1 MNIGIIGIGSF
12 LPANRVTNVDLEQRM
27 DTSDEWIRTRTG
39 IEARHLADEDVSVA
53 DMATMAARRAL
64 LSANV
69 AIDEIDAIICATATA
84 PAFPATACLVQA
96 NLGAKRAVAFDI
108 SAACSGFIFAMD
120 TAKSLMDSKGF
131 KRTLVIGAEKMGSL
145 IDWEDRST
153 AVLFGDGAGAVV
165 LGEDEVASIDS
176 IVLGSDGTG
185 GKYLYESED
194 GKIVMN
200 GREVFKF
207 AVRKMP
213 EIVLEALSKAG
224 KSLEDLDVLVPH
236 QANRRI
242 IDAAMERL
250 ELADEKVVMT
260 IQDHAN
266 TSAASIPLALA
277 EAVKGGK
284 IQDGQTIVV
293 AGFGAG
299 LTWGAS
305 CLTWNKATI
314 TEEINT

>member
-12 LPANRVTNVDLEQRM
+12 LPDNRVTNIDLEKRM

-39 IEARHLADEDVSVA
+39 IEARHLAEEDMTVA
-53 DMATMAARRAL
+53 DMATRAAERAL
-64 LSANV
+64 QSAGV
-69 AIDEIDAIICATATA
+69 TIDDIEAIVCATATA
-84 PAFPATACLVQA
+84 PAFPATACVVQA
-96 NLGAKRAVAFDI
+96 NLGAKAAVAFDV

-131 KRTLVIGAEKMGSL
+131 KKTLVIGAEKMGSL
-145 IDWEDRST
+145 IDWGDRST

-165 LGEDEVASIDS
+165 LGEDDIASIDS
-176 IVLGSDGTG
+176 LVLGSDGTG
-185 GKYLYESED
+185 GKHLYENEE

-213 EIVLEALSKAG
+213 EIVLEALDKAD
-224 KSLEDLDVLVPH
+224 KTLEDLDVLVPH

-250 ELADEKVVMT
+250 HLEEEKVVMT

-277 EAVKGGK
+277 EAVKSGK
-284 IQDGQTIVV
+284 IQDGQTVV
-293 AGFGAG
+293 IAGFGAG

-305 CLTWNKATI
+305 CLTWNHATI
-314 TEEINT
+314 TEGNHL

>member
-12 LPANRVTNVDLEQRM
+12 LPDNRVTNIDLEKRM

-39 IEARHLADEDVSVA
+39 IEARHLAEEDMTVA
-53 DMATMAARRAL
+53 DMATRAAERAL
-64 LSANV
+64 QSAGV
-69 AIDEIDAIICATATA
+69 TIDDIEAIICATATA
-84 PAFPATACLVQA
+84 PAFPATACVVQA
-96 NLGAKRAVAFDI
+96 NLGAKAAVAFDV

-131 KRTLVIGAEKMGSL
+131 KKTLVIGAEKMGSL
-145 IDWEDRST
+145 IDWDDRST

-165 LGEDEVASIDS
+165 LGEDDIASIDS
-176 IVLGSDGTG
+176 LVLGSDGTG
-185 GKYLYESED
+185 GKHLYENKE

-213 EIVLEALSKAG
+213 EIVLEALDKAD
-224 KSLEDLDVLVPH
+224 KTLEDLDVLVPH

-250 ELADEKVVMT
+250 HLEEEKVVMT

-277 EAVKGGK
+277 EAVKSGK
-284 IQDGQTIVV
+284 IQDGQTVV
-293 AGFGAG
+293 IAGFGAG

-305 CLTWNKATI
+305 CLTWNHATI
-314 TEEINT
+314 TEGNHL

>member
-12 LPANRVTNVDLEQRM
+12 LPDNRVTNIDLEKRM

-39 IEARHLADEDVSVA
+39 IEARHLAEGDVTVA
-53 DMATMAARRAL
+53 DMATRAAERAL
-64 LSANV
+64 QSAGV
-69 AIDEIDAIICATATA
+69 TIDEIEAIVCATATA
-84 PAFPATACLVQA
+84 PAFPATACVVQA
-96 NLGAKRAVAFDI
+96 NLGAKAAVAFDV

-120 TAKSLMDSKGF
+120 TAKSLMESKGL
-131 KRTLVIGAEKMGSL
+131 KKTLVIGAEKMGSL
-145 IDWEDRST
+145 IDWDDRST

-165 LGEDEVASIDS
+165 LGEDEIASIDS
-176 IVLGSDGTG
+176 LVLGSDGTG
-185 GKYLYESED
+185 GKHLYENEE

-213 EIVLEALSKAG
+213 EIVLEALDKAD
-224 KSLEDLDVLVPH
+224 KTLEDLDVLVPH

-250 ELADEKVVMT
+250 HLEEEKVVMT

-277 EAVKGGK
+277 EAVKSGK
-284 IQDGQTIVV
+284 IKDGQTVV
-293 AGFGAG
+293 IAGFGAG

-305 CLTWNKATI
+305 CLTWNHATI
-314 TEEINT
+314 TEGNHL

>member
-12 LPANRVTNVDLEQRM
+12 LPDNRVTNIDLEKRM

-39 IEARHLADEDVSVA
+39 IEARHLAEGDVTVA
-53 DMATMAARRAL
+53 DMATRAAERAL
-64 LSANV
+64 QSAGV
-69 AIDEIDAIICATATA
+69 AIDEIEAIVCATATA
-84 PAFPATACLVQA
+84 PAFPATACVVQA
-96 NLGAKRAVAFDI
+96 NLGAKAAVAFDV

-131 KRTLVIGAEKMGSL
+131 KKTLVIGAEKMGSL
-145 IDWEDRST
+145 IDWDDRST

-165 LGEDEVASIDS
+165 LGEDEIASIDS
-176 IVLGSDGTG
+176 LVLGSDGTG
-185 GKYLYESED
+185 GKHLYENEE

-213 EIVLEALSKAG
+213 EIVLEALDKAD
-224 KSLEDLDVLVPH
+224 KTLEDLDVLVPH

-250 ELADEKVVMT
+250 HLEEEKVVMT

-277 EAVKGGK
+277 EAVKSGK
-284 IQDGQTIVV
+284 IQDGQTVV
-293 AGFGAG
+293 IAGFGAG

-305 CLTWNKATI
+305 CLTWNHATI
-314 TEEINT
+314 TEGNHL

>member
-12 LPANRVTNVDLEQRM
+12 LPNNRVTNIDLEKRM

-39 IEARHLADEDVSVA
+39 IEARHLAESDVSVS
-53 DMATMAARRAL
+53 DMATRAAERAL
-64 LSANV
+64 QSAGV
-69 AIDEIDAIICATATA
+69 TIDEIEAIVCATATA
-84 PAFPATACLVQA
+84 PAFPATACVVQA
-96 NLGAKRAVAFDI
+96 NLGAKAAVAFDV

-131 KRTLVIGAEKMGSL
+131 KKTLVIGAEKMGSL
-145 IDWEDRST
+145 IDWDDRST

-165 LGEDEVASIDS
+165 LGEDDIASIDS

-185 GKYLYESED
+185 GKHLYENDE

-213 EIVLEALSKAG
+213 EIVLESLNKAD
-224 KSLEDLDVLVPH
+224 KSLNDLDVLVPH

-250 ELADEKVVMT
+250 HLEEEKVVMT

-277 EAVKGGK
+277 EAVKSGK
-284 IQDGQTIVV
+284 IQEGQTVV
-293 AGFGAG
+293 IAGFGAG

-305 CLTWNKATI
+305 CLTWNHATI
-314 TEEINT
+314 TEGNHL

>member
-12 LPANRVTNVDLEQRM
+12 LPDNRVTNIDLEKRM

-39 IEARHLADEDVSVA
+39 IEARHLAESDVSVS
-53 DMATMAARRAL
+53 DMATRAAERAL
-64 LSANV
+64 QSAGV
-69 AIDEIDAIICATATA
+69 SIDEIEAIVCATATA
-84 PAFPATACLVQA
+84 PAFPATACVVQA
-96 NLGAKRAVAFDI
+96 NLGAKAAVAFDV

-131 KRTLVIGAEKMGSL
+131 KKTLVIGAEKMGSL
-145 IDWEDRST
+145 IDWDDRST

-165 LGEDEVASIDS
+165 LGEDDIASIDS

-185 GKYLYESED
+185 GKHLYENDE

-213 EIVLEALSKAG
+213 EIVLESLNKAD
-224 KSLEDLDVLVPH
+224 KSLNDLDVLVPH

-250 ELADEKVVMT
+250 NLEEEKVVMT

-277 EAVKGGK
+277 EAVKSGK
-284 IQDGQTIVV
+284 IQDGQTVV
-293 AGFGAG
+293 IAGFGAG

-305 CLTWNKATI
+305 CLTWNHATI
-314 TEEINT
+314 TEGNHS

>member
-12 LPANRVTNVDLEQRM
+12 LPDNRVTNIDLEKRM

-39 IEARHLADEDVSVA
+39 IEARHLAEGDVTVA
-53 DMATMAARRAL
+53 DMATRAAERAL
-64 LSANV
+64 QSAGV
-69 AIDEIDAIICATATA
+69 TIDEIEAIVCATATA
-84 PAFPATACLVQA
+84 PAFPATACVVQA
-96 NLGAKRAVAFDI
+96 NLGAKAAVAFDV

-131 KRTLVIGAEKMGSL
+131 KKTLVIGAEKMGSL
-145 IDWEDRST
+145 IDWDDRST

-165 LGEDEVASIDS
+165 LGEDEIASIDS
-176 IVLGSDGTG
+176 LVLGSDGTG
-185 GKYLYESED
+185 GKHLYENEE

-213 EIVLEALSKAG
+213 EIVLEALDKAD
-224 KSLEDLDVLVPH
+224 KTLEDLDVLVPH

-250 ELADEKVVMT
+250 HLEEEKVVMT

-277 EAVKGGK
+277 EAVKSGK
-284 IQDGQTIVV
+284 IQDGQTVV
-293 AGFGAG
+293 IAGFGAG

-305 CLTWNKATI
+305 CLTWNHATI
-314 TEEINT
+314 TEGNHL

>member
-12 LPANRVTNVDLEQRM
+12 LPDNRVTNIDLEKRM

-39 IEARHLADEDVSVA
+39 IEARHLAESDVSVS
-53 DMATMAARRAL
+53 DMATRAAERAL
-64 LSANV
+64 QSAGV
-69 AIDEIDAIICATATA
+69 SIDEIEAIVCATATA
-84 PAFPATACLVQA
+84 PAFPATACVVQA
-96 NLGAKRAVAFDI
+96 NLGAKAAVAFDV

-131 KRTLVIGAEKMGSL
+131 KKTLVIGAEKMGSL
-145 IDWEDRST
+145 IDWDDRST

-165 LGEDEVASIDS
+165 LGEDEIASIDS

-185 GKYLYESED
+185 GKHLYENDE

-213 EIVLEALSKAG
+213 EIVLESLNKAD
-224 KSLEDLDVLVPH
+224 KSLNDLDVLVPH

-250 ELADEKVVMT
+250 HLEEEKVVMT

-277 EAVKGGK
+277 EAVKSGK
-284 IQDGQTIVV
+284 IQDGQTIVI

-305 CLTWNKATI
+305 CLTWNHATI
-314 TEEINT
+314 TEGNHL

>member
-12 LPANRVTNVDLEQRM
+12 LPDNRVTNIDLEKRM

-39 IEARHLADEDVSVA
+39 IEARHLAESDVSVS
-53 DMATMAARRAL
+53 DMATRAAERAL
-64 LSANV
+64 QSAGV
-69 AIDEIDAIICATATA
+69 TIDEIEAIVCATATA
-84 PAFPATACLVQA
+84 PAFPATACVVQA
-96 NLGAKRAVAFDI
+96 NIGAKAAVAFDV

-131 KRTLVIGAEKMGSL
+131 KKTLVIGAEKMGSL
-145 IDWEDRST
+145 IDWDDRST

-165 LGEDEVASIDS
+165 LGEDDIASIDS

-185 GKYLYESED
+185 GKHLYENDE

-213 EIVLEALSKAG
+213 EIVLESLNKAD
-224 KSLEDLDVLVPH
+224 KSLNDLDVLVPH

-250 ELADEKVVMT
+250 NLEEEKVVMT

-277 EAVKGGK
+277 EAVKSGK
-284 IQDGQTIVV
+284 IQDGQTVV
-293 AGFGAG
+293 IAGFGAG

-305 CLTWNKATI
+305 CLTWNHATI
-314 TEEINT
+314 TEGNHS

>member
-12 LPANRVTNVDLEQRM
+12 LPDNRVTNVDLEKRM

-39 IEARHLADEDVSVA
+39 IEARHLADADMSVA
-53 DMATMAARRAL
+53 DMATRAAKRAL
-64 LSANV
+64 ASAGIV
-69 AIDEIDAIICATATA
+69 IEDIDAIVCATATA
-84 PAFPATACLVQA
+84 PSFPATACLVQA
-96 NLGAKRAVAFDI
+96 NLGAKRAVAFDV

-120 TAKSLMDSKGF
+120 TAKSLMHSKGF
-131 KRTLVIGAEKMGSL
+131 KRTLVIGAEKMGNL
-145 IDWEDRST
+145 IDWDDRST

-165 LGEDEVASIDS
+165 LGEDDVAAIDS

-185 GKYLYESED
+185 GKFLYENED

-213 EIVLEALSKAG
+213 DIVLEALHQAG
-224 KSLEDLDVLVPH
+224 KDIADMDVLVPH

-242 IDAAMERL
+242 IDAAIERL
-250 ELADEKVVMT
+250 GLDEDKVVVT

-277 EAVKGGK
+277 EAVKIGK
-284 IQDGQTIVV
+284 VTAGQTVV
-293 AGFGAG
+293 IAGFGAG

-305 CLTWNKATI
+305 CLTWNNAKI
-314 TEEINT
+314 TEEICS

>member
-12 LPANRVTNVDLEQRM
+12 LPDNRVTNIDLEKRM

-39 IEARHLADEDVSVA
+39 IEARHLAEEDMTVA
-53 DMATMAARRAL
+53 DMATRAAERAL
-64 LSANV
+64 QSAGV
-69 AIDEIDAIICATATA
+69 TIDDIEAIVCATATA
-84 PAFPATACLVQA
+84 PAFPATACVVQS
-96 NLGAKRAVAFDI
+96 NLGAKAAVAFDV

-131 KRTLVIGAEKMGSL
+131 KKTLVIGAEKMGSL
-145 IDWEDRST
+145 IDWGDRST

-165 LGEDEVASIDS
+165 LGEDDIASIDS
-176 IVLGSDGTG
+176 LVLGSDGTG
-185 GKYLYESED
+185 GKHLYENEE

-213 EIVLEALSKAG
+213 EIVLEALDKAD
-224 KSLEDLDVLVPH
+224 KTLEDLDVLVPH

-250 ELADEKVVMT
+250 HLEEEKVVMT

-277 EAVKGGK
+277 EAVKSGK
-284 IQDGQTIVV
+284 IQDGQTVV
-293 AGFGAG
+293 IAGFGAG

-305 CLTWNKATI
+305 CLTWNHATI
-314 TEEINT
+314 TEGNHL

>member
-12 LPANRVTNVDLEQRM
+12 LPDNRVTNIDLEKRM

-39 IEARHLADEDVSVA
+39 IEARHLAETGTSVA
-53 DMATMAARRAL
+53 DMATRAAERAL
-64 LSANV
+64 QSAGV
-69 AIDEIDAIICATATA
+69 TIDEIEAIVCATATA
-84 PAFPATACLVQA
+84 PSFPATACLVQA
-96 NLGAKRAVAFDI
+96 NLGAKRAVAFDV

-131 KRTLVIGAEKMGSL
+131 KKTLVIGAEKMGSL
-145 IDWEDRST
+145 IDWDDRST

-176 IVLGSDGTG
+176 FVLGSDGTG
-185 GKYLYESED
+185 GKYLYENEE

-213 EIVLEALSKAG
+213 EIVLEALNKAD
-224 KSLEDLDVLVPH
+224 KSLNDLDVLVPH

-250 ELADEKVVMT
+250 NLEEEKVVMT

-277 EAVKGGK
+277 EAVKSGK
-284 IQDGQTIVV
+284 IQDGQTVV
-293 AGFGAG
+293 IAGFGAG

-305 CLTWNKATI
+305 CLTWNQATI
-314 TEEINT
+314 TEGNHL

>member
-12 LPANRVTNVDLEQRM
+12 LPTNRVTNVDLEKRM

-39 IEARHLADEDVSVA
+39 IEARHLADSDLTVA
-53 DMATMAARRAL
+53 DMATHAAERAL
-64 LSANV
+64 KSAGV
-69 AIDEIDAIICATATA
+69 SIEDIDAIVCATATA
-84 PAFPATACLVQA
+84 PSFPATACLVQA
-96 NLGAKRAVAFDI
+96 NLGAKRAVAFDV

-120 TAKSLMDSKGF
+120 TAKGLMVSKGF
-131 KRTLVIGAEKMGSL
+131 KKTLVIGAEKMGNL
-145 IDWEDRST
+145 IDWDDRST

-165 LGEDEVASIDS
+165 LGEDEVASVDS
-176 IVLGSDGTG
+176 IILGSDGTG
-185 GKYLYESED
+185 GKYLYENDE

-213 EIVLEALSKAG
+213 DIVVEALEQAG
-224 KSLEDLDVLVPH
+224 KTIQDMDVLVPH

-242 IDAAMERL
+242 IEAAIERL
-250 ELADEKVVMT
+250 GLAEEKVVVT

-277 EAVKGGK
+277 EAVKSGK
-284 IQDGQTIVV
+284 ITAGQTVV
-293 AGFGAG
+293 IAGFGAG

-305 CLTWNKATI
+305 CLTWNNANI
-314 TEEINT
+314 TEEIRT

>member
-12 LPANRVTNVDLEQRM
+12 LPDNRVTNVDLEKRM

-39 IEARHLADEDVSVA
+39 IEARHLADADMSVA
-53 DMATMAARRAL
+53 DMATRAAERAL
-64 LSANV
+64 ASAGV
-69 AIDEIDAIICATATA
+69 SIEDIDAIVCATATA
-84 PAFPATACLVQA
+84 PSFPATACLVQA
-96 NLGAKRAVAFDI
+96 NLGAKRAVAFDV

-120 TAKSLMDSKGF
+120 TAKSLMQSKGF
-131 KRTLVIGAEKMGSL
+131 KRTLVIGAEKMGNL
-145 IDWEDRST
+145 IDWDDRST

-165 LGEDEVASIDS
+165 LGEDDVASIDS

-185 GKYLYESED
+185 GKFLYENAD

-213 EIVLEALSKAG
+213 DIVLEALHQAG
-224 KSLEDLDVLVPH
+224 KDIADMDVLVPH

-242 IDAAMERL
+242 IDAAIERL
-250 ELADEKVVMT
+250 GLAEDKVVVT

-277 EAVKGGK
+277 EAVKIGK
-284 IQDGQTIVV
+284 VTAGQTVV
-293 AGFGAG
+293 IAGFGAG

-305 CLTWNKATI
+305 CLTWNNAKI
-314 TEEINT
+314 TEEICS

>member
-12 LPANRVTNVDLEQRM
+12 LPDNRVTNVDLEKRM

-39 IEARHLADEDVSVA
+39 IEARHLADADMSVA
-53 DMATMAARRAL
+53 DMATRAAKRAL
-64 LSANV
+64 MSAGISV
-69 AIDEIDAIICATATA
+69 EDIDAIVCATATA
-84 PAFPATACLVQA
+84 PSFPATACLVQA
-96 NLGAKRAVAFDI
+96 ELGAKRAVAFDV

-120 TAKSLMDSKGF
+120 TAKSLMQSKGF
-131 KRTLVIGAEKMGSL
+131 KRTLVIGAEKMGNL
-145 IDWEDRST
+145 IDWDDRST

-165 LGEDEVASIDS
+165 LGDDDIASIDS

-185 GKYLYESED
+185 GKFLYENED

-213 EIVLEALSKAG
+213 DIVLEALHQAG
-224 KSLEDLDVLVPH
+224 KDIADMDVLVPH

-242 IDAAMERL
+242 IDAAIERL
-250 ELADEKVVMT
+250 GLEENKVVVT

-277 EAVKGGK
+277 EAVKIGK
-284 IQDGQTIVV
+284 VTAGQTVV
-293 AGFGAG
+293 IAGFGAG

-305 CLTWNKATI
+305 CLTWNKANI
-314 TEEINT
+314 TEEIGT

>member
-12 LPANRVTNVDLEQRM
+12 LPNNRVTNIDLEKRM

-39 IEARHLADEDVSVA
+39 IEARHLAESDVSVS
-53 DMATMAARRAL
+53 DMATRAAERAL
-64 LSANV
+64 QSAGV
-69 AIDEIDAIICATATA
+69 SIDEIEAIVCATATA
-84 PAFPATACLVQA
+84 PAFPATACVVQA
-96 NLGAKRAVAFDI
+96 NLGAKAAVAFDV

-131 KRTLVIGAEKMGSL
+131 KKTLVIGAEKMGSL
-145 IDWEDRST
+145 IDWDDRST

-165 LGEDEVASIDS
+165 LGEDEIASIDS

-185 GKYLYESED
+185 GKHLYENDE

-213 EIVLEALSKAG
+213 EIVLESLNKAD
-224 KSLEDLDVLVPH
+224 KSLNDLDVLVPH

-250 ELADEKVVMT
+250 DLEEEKVVMT

-277 EAVKGGK
+277 EAVKSGK
-284 IQDGQTIVV
+284 IQDGQTVV
-293 AGFGAG
+293 IAGFGAG

-305 CLTWNKATI
+305 CLTWNHATI
-314 TEEINT
+314 TEGNHS

>member
-12 LPANRVTNVDLEQRM
+12 LPDNRVTNVDLEKRM

-39 IEARHLADEDVSVA
+39 IEARHLADADMSVA
-53 DMATMAARRAL
+53 DMATRAAERAL
-64 LSANV
+64 ASAGV
-69 AIDEIDAIICATATA
+69 VIEDIDAIVCATATA
-84 PAFPATACLVQA
+84 PSFPATACLVQA
-96 NLGAKRAVAFDI
+96 NLGAKRAVAFDV

-120 TAKSLMDSKGF
+120 TAKSLMQSKGF
-131 KRTLVIGAEKMGSL
+131 KRTLVIGAEKMGNL
-145 IDWEDRST
+145 IDWDDRST

-165 LGEDEVASIDS
+165 LGEDDVAAIDS

-185 GKYLYESED
+185 GKFLYENAD

-213 EIVLEALSKAG
+213 DIVLEALHQAG
-224 KSLEDLDVLVPH
+224 KDIADMDVLVPH

-242 IDAAMERL
+242 IDAAIERL
-250 ELADEKVVMT
+250 GLAEDKVVVT

-277 EAVKGGK
+277 EAVKIGK
-284 IQDGQTIVV
+284 VTAGQTVV
-293 AGFGAG
+293 IAGFGAG

-305 CLTWNKATI
+305 CLTWNNAKI
-314 TEEINT
+314 TEEICS

>member
-12 LPANRVTNVDLEQRM
+12 LPDNRVTNIDLEKRM

-39 IEARHLADEDVSVA
+39 IEARHLAEEDMTVA
-53 DMATMAARRAL
+53 DMATRAAERAL
-64 LSANV
+64 QSAGV
-69 AIDEIDAIICATATA
+69 TIDDIEAIVCATATA
-84 PAFPATACLVQA
+84 PAFPATACVVQA
-96 NLGAKRAVAFDI
+96 NLGAKAAVAFDV

-120 TAKSLMDSKGF
+120 TAKSLMDSKGL
-131 KRTLVIGAEKMGSL
+131 KKTLVIGAEKMGSL
-145 IDWEDRST
+145 IDWDDRST

-165 LGEDEVASIDS
+165 LGEDEIASIDS
-176 IVLGSDGTG
+176 LVLGSDGTG
-185 GKYLYESED
+185 GKHLYENEE

-213 EIVLEALSKAG
+213 EIVLEALDKAD
-224 KSLEDLDVLVPH
+224 KTLEDLDILVPH

-250 ELADEKVVMT
+250 HLEEKKVVMT

-277 EAVKGGK
+277 EAVKSGK
-284 IQDGQTIVV
+284 IQDGQTVV
-293 AGFGAG
+293 IAGFGAG

-305 CLTWNKATI
+305 CLTWNHATI
-314 TEEINT
+314 TEGNHL

>member
-213 EIVLEALSKAG
+213 EIVLESLSKAG

-284 IQDGQTIVV
+284 IQDGQTVVV

>member
-12 LPANRVTNVDLEQRM
+12 LPDNRVTNVDLEKRM

-39 IEARHLADEDVSVA
+39 IEARHLADADMSVA
-53 DMATMAARRAL
+53 DMATRAAKRAL
-64 LSANV
+64 ASAGV
-69 AIDEIDAIICATATA
+69 VIEDIDAIVCATATA
-84 PAFPATACLVQA
+84 PSFPATACLVQA
-96 NLGAKRAVAFDI
+96 NLGAKRAVAFDV

-120 TAKSLMDSKGF
+120 TAKSLMQSKGF
-131 KRTLVIGAEKMGSL
+131 KRTLVIGAEKMGNL
-145 IDWEDRST
+145 IDWDDRST
-153 AVLFGDGAGAVV
+153 AVLFGDGAGAVI
-165 LGEDEVASIDS
+165 LGEDDVAAIDS

-185 GKYLYESED
+185 GKFLYENED

-213 EIVLEALSKAG
+213 DIVLEALHQAG
-224 KSLEDLDVLVPH
+224 KDIADMDVLVPH

-242 IDAAMERL
+242 IDAAIERL
-250 ELADEKVVMT
+250 GLDEDKVVVT

-277 EAVKGGK
+277 EAVKIGK
-284 IQDGQTIVV
+284 VTAGQTVV
-293 AGFGAG
+293 IAGFGAG

-305 CLTWNKATI
+305 CLTWNNAKI
-314 TEEINT
+314 TEEICS

>member
-12 LPANRVTNVDLEQRM
+12 LPDNRVTNIDLEKRM

-39 IEARHLADEDVSVA
+39 IEARHLAESDVSVS
-53 DMATMAARRAL
+53 DMATRAAERAL
-64 LSANV
+64 QSAGV
-69 AIDEIDAIICATATA
+69 SIDEIEAIVCATATA
-84 PAFPATACLVQA
+84 PAFPATACVVQA
-96 NLGAKRAVAFDI
+96 NLGAKAAVAFDV

-131 KRTLVIGAEKMGSL
+131 KKTLVIGAEKMGSL
-145 IDWEDRST
+145 IDWDDRST

-165 LGEDEVASIDS
+165 LGEDEIASIDS
-176 IVLGSDGTG
+176 IILGSDGTG
-185 GKYLYESED
+185 GKHLYENDE

-213 EIVLEALSKAG
+213 EIVLESLNKAD
-224 KSLEDLDVLVPH
+224 KSLNDLDVLVPH

-250 ELADEKVVMT
+250 DLEDEKVVMT

-277 EAVKGGK
+277 EAVKSGK
-284 IQDGQTIVV
+284 IQDGQTVV
-293 AGFGAG
+293 IAGFGAG

-305 CLTWNKATI
+305 CLTWNHATI
-314 TEEINT
+314 TEGNHS

>member
-12 LPANRVTNVDLEQRM
+12 LPDNRVTNIDLEKRM

-39 IEARHLADEDVSVA
+39 IEARHLAESDVSVS
-53 DMATMAARRAL
+53 DMATRAAERAL
-64 LSANV
+64 QSAGV
-69 AIDEIDAIICATATA
+69 SIDEIEAIVCATATA
-84 PAFPATACLVQA
+84 PAFPATACVVQA
-96 NLGAKRAVAFDI
+96 NLGAKAAVAFDV

-131 KRTLVIGAEKMGSL
+131 KKTLVIGAEKMGSL
-145 IDWEDRST
+145 IDWDDRST

-165 LGEDEVASIDS
+165 LGEDEIASIDS

-185 GKYLYESED
+185 GKHLYENDE

-213 EIVLEALSKAG
+213 EIVLESLNKAD
-224 KSLEDLDVLVPH
+224 KSLNDLDVLVPH

-250 ELADEKVVMT
+250 DLEEEKVVMT

-277 EAVKGGK
+277 EAVKSGK
-284 IQDGQTIVV
+284 IQDGQTIVI

-305 CLTWNKATI
+305 CLTWNHATI
-314 TEEINT
+314 TEGNHL

>member
-12 LPANRVTNVDLEQRM
+12 LPDNRVTNIDLEKRM

-39 IEARHLADEDVSVA
+39 IEARHLAEGDVTVA
-53 DMATMAARRAL
+53 DMATRAAERAL
-64 LSANV
+64 QSAGV
-69 AIDEIDAIICATATA
+69 SIDEIEAIVCATATA
-84 PAFPATACLVQA
+84 PAFPATACVVQA
-96 NLGAKRAVAFDI
+96 NLGAKAAVAFDV

-120 TAKSLMDSKGF
+120 TAKSLMDSKGL
-131 KRTLVIGAEKMGSL
+131 KKTLVIGAEKMGSL
-145 IDWEDRST
+145 IDWDDRST

-165 LGEDEVASIDS
+165 LGEDEIASIDS
-176 IVLGSDGTG
+176 LVLGSDGTG
-185 GKYLYESED
+185 GKHLYENEE

-213 EIVLEALSKAG
+213 EIVLEALDKAD
-224 KSLEDLDVLVPH
+224 KTLEDLDVLVPH

-250 ELADEKVVMT
+250 HLEEEKVVMT

-277 EAVKGGK
+277 EAVKSGK
-284 IQDGQTIVV
+284 IQDGQTVV
-293 AGFGAG
+293 IAGFGAG

-305 CLTWNKATI
+305 CLTWNHATI
-314 TEEINT
+314 TEGNHL

>member
-12 LPANRVTNVDLEQRM
+12 LPTNRVTNVDLEKRM

-39 IEARHLADEDVSVA
+39 IEARHLADSDLTVA
-53 DMATMAARRAL
+53 DMATHAAERAL
-64 LSANV
+64 KSAGV
-69 AIDEIDAIICATATA
+69 SIEDIDAIVCATATA
-84 PAFPATACLVQA
+84 PSFPATACLVQA
-96 NLGAKRAVAFDI
+96 NLGAKRAVAFDV

-120 TAKSLMDSKGF
+120 TAKGLMASKGF
-131 KRTLVIGAEKMGSL
+131 KKTLVIGAEKMGNL
-145 IDWEDRST
+145 IDWDDRST

-165 LGEDEVASIDS
+165 LGEDEVASVDS
-176 IVLGSDGTG
+176 IILGSDGTG
-185 GKYLYESED
+185 GKYLYENDE

-213 EIVLEALSKAG
+213 DIVVEALEQTG
-224 KSLEDLDVLVPH
+224 KTIQDMDVLVPH

-242 IDAAMERL
+242 IEGAIERL
-250 ELADEKVVMT
+250 GLAEEKVVVT

-277 EAVKGGK
+277 EAVKSGK
-284 IQDGQTIVV
+284 VQAGQTVV
-293 AGFGAG
+293 IAGFGAG

-305 CLTWNKATI
+305 CLTWNNANI
-314 TEEINT
+314 TEEIRT

>member
-12 LPANRVTNVDLEQRM
+12 LPDNRVTNIDLEKRM

-39 IEARHLADEDVSVA
+39 IEARHLAEDDVTVA
-53 DMATMAARRAL
+53 DMATRAAERAL
-64 LSANV
+64 QSAGIT
-69 AIDEIDAIICATATA
+69 IDEIEAIVCATATA
-84 PAFPATACLVQA
+84 PAFPATACIVQA
-96 NLGAKRAVAFDI
+96 NLGAKGAVAFDV

-131 KRTLVIGAEKMGSL
+131 KKTLVIGAEKMGDL
-145 IDWEDRST
+145 IDWDDRST

-165 LGEDEVASIDS
+165 LGEDAIASIDS
-176 IVLGSDGTG
+176 LVLGSDGTG
-185 GKYLYESED
+185 GKYLYESRD

-213 EIVLEALSKAG
+213 EIVLEALDKAN
-224 KSLEDLDVLVPH
+224 KSLSDLDVLVPH

-250 ELADEKVVMT
+250 HLEEEKVVMT

-266 TSAASIPLALA
+266 TSAASVPLALA
-277 EAVKGGK
+277 EAVKSGK
-284 IQDGQTIVV
+284 VKDGQTVV
-293 AGFGAG
+293 IAGFGAG

-305 CLTWNKATI
+305 CLTWNHATI
-314 TEEINT
+314 TEGKRL

>member
-12 LPANRVTNVDLEQRM
+12 LPANRVTNVDLEQWM

-213 EIVLEALSKAG
+213 EIVLESLSKAG

>member
-12 LPANRVTNVDLEQRM
+12 LPDNRVTNIDLEKRM

-39 IEARHLADEDVSVA
+39 IEARHLAEGDVTVA
-53 DMATMAARRAL
+53 DMATRAAERAL
-64 LSANV
+64 QSAGV
-69 AIDEIDAIICATATA
+69 TIDDIEAIVCATATA
-84 PAFPATACLVQA
+84 PAFPATACVVQA
-96 NLGAKRAVAFDI
+96 NLGAKAAVAFDV

-120 TAKSLMDSKGF
+120 TAKSLMDSKGL
-131 KRTLVIGAEKMGSL
+131 KKTLVIGAEKMGSL
-145 IDWEDRST
+145 IDWDDRST

-165 LGEDEVASIDS
+165 LGEDEIASIDS
-176 IVLGSDGTG
+176 LVLGSDGTG
-185 GKYLYESED
+185 GKHLYENEE

-213 EIVLEALSKAG
+213 EIVLEALDKAD
-224 KSLEDLDVLVPH
+224 KTLEDLDVLVPH

-250 ELADEKVVMT
+250 HLEEEKVVMT

-277 EAVKGGK
+277 EAVKSGK
-284 IQDGQTIVV
+284 IQDGQTVV
-293 AGFGAG
+293 IAGFGAG

-305 CLTWNKATI
+305 CLTWNHATI
-314 TEEINT
+314 TEGNHL

>member
-12 LPANRVTNVDLEQRM
+12 LPDNRVTNIDLEKRM

-39 IEARHLADEDVSVA
+39 IEARHLAEEDMTVA
-53 DMATMAARRAL
+53 DMATRAAERAL
-64 LSANV
+64 QSAGV
-69 AIDEIDAIICATATA
+69 TIDDIEAIICATATA
-84 PAFPATACLVQA
+84 PAFPATACVVQA
-96 NLGAKRAVAFDI
+96 NLGAKAAVAFDV

-131 KRTLVIGAEKMGSL
+131 KKTLVIGAEKMGSL
-145 IDWEDRST
+145 IDWDDRST

-165 LGEDEVASIDS
+165 LGEDDIASIDS
-176 IVLGSDGTG
+176 LVLGSDGTG
-185 GKYLYESED
+185 GKHLYENEE

-213 EIVLEALSKAG
+213 EIVLEALDKAD
-224 KSLEDLDVLVPH
+224 KTLEDLDVLVPH

-250 ELADEKVVMT
+250 HLEEEKVVMT

-277 EAVKGGK
+277 EAVKSGK
-284 IQDGQTIVV
+284 IQDGQTVV
-293 AGFGAG
+293 IAGFGAG

-305 CLTWNKATI
+305 CLTWNHATI
-314 TEEINT
+314 TEGNHL

>member
-12 LPANRVTNVDLEQRM
+12 LPNNRVTNIDLEKRM

-39 IEARHLADEDVSVA
+39 IEARHLAESDVSVS
-53 DMATMAARRAL
+53 DMATRAAERAL
-64 LSANV
+64 QSAGV
-69 AIDEIDAIICATATA
+69 SIGEIEAIVCATATA
-84 PAFPATACLVQA
+84 PAFPATACVVQA
-96 NLGAKRAVAFDI
+96 NLGAKAAVAFDV

-131 KRTLVIGAEKMGSL
+131 KKTLVIGAEKMGSL
-145 IDWEDRST
+145 IDWDDRST

-165 LGEDEVASIDS
+165 LGEDEIASIDS

-185 GKYLYESED
+185 GKHLYENDE

-213 EIVLEALSKAG
+213 EIVLESLNKAD
-224 KSLEDLDVLVPH
+224 KSLNDLDVLVPH

-250 ELADEKVVMT
+250 NLEEEKVVMT

-277 EAVKGGK
+277 EAVKSGK
-284 IQDGQTIVV
+284 IQDGQTVV
-293 AGFGAG
+293 IAGFGAG

-305 CLTWNKATI
+305 CLTWNHATI
-314 TEEINT
+314 TEGNHS

>member
-12 LPANRVTNVDLEQRM
+12 LPANRVTNVDLEQWM

>member
-12 LPANRVTNVDLEQRM
+12 LPDNRVTNIDLEKRM

-39 IEARHLADEDVSVA
+39 IEARHLAEGDVTVA
-53 DMATMAARRAL
+53 DMATRAAERAL
-64 LSANV
+64 QSAGV
-69 AIDEIDAIICATATA
+69 TIDDIEAIVCATATA
-84 PAFPATACLVQA
+84 PAFPATACVVQA
-96 NLGAKRAVAFDI
+96 NLGAKAAVAFDV

-120 TAKSLMDSKGF
+120 TAKSLMDSKGL
-131 KRTLVIGAEKMGSL
+131 KKTLVIGAEKMGNL
-145 IDWEDRST
+145 IDWDDRST

-165 LGEDEVASIDS
+165 LGEDEIASIDS
-176 IVLGSDGTG
+176 LVLGSDGTG
-185 GKYLYESED
+185 GKHLYENEE

-213 EIVLEALSKAG
+213 EIVLDALDKAD
-224 KSLEDLDVLVPH
+224 KTLEDLDVLVPH

-250 ELADEKVVMT
+250 HLEKEKVVMT

-277 EAVKGGK
+277 EAVKSGK
-284 IQDGQTIVV
+284 IKDGQTVV
-293 AGFGAG
+293 IAGFGAG

-305 CLTWNKATI
+305 CLTWNHATI
-314 TEEINT
+314 TEGNHL

>member
-1 MNIGIIGIGSF
+1 MKIGITGIGSF
-12 LPANRVTNVDLEQRM
+12 LPENRVTNVDLEKRM

-39 IEARHLADEDVSVA
+39 IEARHLADAEVSVS
-53 DMATMAARRAL
+53 DMATRAAERAL
-64 LSANV
+64 LSAGV
-69 AIDEIDAIICATATA
+69 SIDEIDAIICATATA
-84 PAFPATACLVQA
+84 PSFPATACIVQA
-96 NLGAKRAVAFDI
+96 NLNAKKAVAFDV

-120 TAKSLMDSKGF
+120 TAKGLMQSKGF
-131 KRTLVIGAEKMGSL
+131 KRTLVIGAEKMGNM
-145 IDWEDRST
+145 IDWDDRST

-165 LGEDEVASIDS
+165 LAEDEVASIDS
-176 IVLGSDGTG
+176 IILGSDGTG
-185 GKYLYESED
+185 GKFLYENED

-213 EIVLEALSKAG
+213 DIVVEALEQAG
-224 KSLEDLDVLVPH
+224 KSLEDLDMLVPH

-242 IDAAMERL
+242 IDAAIERL
-250 ELADEKVVMT
+250 GLEESKVIVT

-277 EAVKGGK
+277 QAVKSGK
-284 IQDGQTIVV
+284 VKTGQTIVI

-305 CLTWNKATI
+305 CITWKNAKNM
-314 TEEINT
+314 EETYT

>member
-12 LPANRVTNVDLEQRM
+12 LPDNRVTNIDLEKRM

-39 IEARHLADEDVSVA
+39 IEARHLAEGDVTVA
-53 DMATMAARRAL
+53 DMATRAAERAL
-64 LSANV
+64 QSAGV
-69 AIDEIDAIICATATA
+69 TIDDIEAIVCATATA
-84 PAFPATACLVQA
+84 PAFPATACVVQA
-96 NLGAKRAVAFDI
+96 NLGAKAAVAFDV

-131 KRTLVIGAEKMGSL
+131 KKTLVIGAEKMGSL
-145 IDWEDRST
+145 IDWDDRST

-165 LGEDEVASIDS
+165 LGEDDIASIDS
-176 IVLGSDGTG
+176 LVLGSDGTG
-185 GKYLYESED
+185 GKHLYENEE

-213 EIVLEALSKAG
+213 EIVLEALDKAD
-224 KSLEDLDVLVPH
+224 KTLEDLDVLVPH

-250 ELADEKVVMT
+250 HLEEEKVVMT

-277 EAVKGGK
+277 EAVKSGK
-284 IQDGQTIVV
+284 IQDGQTVV
-293 AGFGAG
+293 IAGFGAG

-305 CLTWNKATI
+305 CLTWNHATI
-314 TEEINT
+314 TEGNHL

>member
-12 LPANRVTNVDLEQRM
+12 LPNNRVTNIDLEKRM

-39 IEARHLADEDVSVA
+39 IEARHLAERDVSVS
-53 DMATMAARRAL
+53 DMATRAAERAL
-64 LSANV
+64 QSAGV
-69 AIDEIDAIICATATA
+69 SIDEIEAIVCATATA
-84 PAFPATACLVQA
+84 PAFPATACVVQA
-96 NLGAKRAVAFDI
+96 NLGAKAAVAFDV

-131 KRTLVIGAEKMGSL
+131 KKTLVIGAEKMGSL
-145 IDWEDRST
+145 IDWDDRST

-165 LGEDEVASIDS
+165 LGEDEIASIDS

-185 GKYLYESED
+185 GKHLYENDE

-213 EIVLEALSKAG
+213 EIVLESLNKAD
-224 KSLEDLDVLVPH
+224 KLLNDLDVLVPH

-250 ELADEKVVMT
+250 DLEEEKVVMT

-277 EAVKGGK
+277 EAVKSGK
-284 IQDGQTIVV
+284 IQDGQTVV
-293 AGFGAG
+293 IAGFGAG

-305 CLTWNKATI
+305 CLTWNHATI
-314 TEEINT
+314 TEGNHS

>member
-12 LPANRVTNVDLEQRM
+12 LPDNRVTNVDLEKRM

-39 IEARHLADEDVSVA
+39 IEARHLADADMSVA
-53 DMATMAARRAL
+53 DMATRAAKRAL
-64 LSANV
+64 ASAGV
-69 AIDEIDAIICATATA
+69 VIEDIDAIVCATATA
-84 PAFPATACLVQA
+84 PSFPATACLVQA
-96 NLGAKRAVAFDI
+96 NLGAKRAVAFDV

-120 TAKSLMDSKGF
+120 TAKSLMQSKGF
-131 KRTLVIGAEKMGSL
+131 KRTLVIGAEKMGNL
-145 IDWEDRST
+145 IDWDDRST

-165 LGEDEVASIDS
+165 LGEDDVAAIDS

-185 GKYLYESED
+185 GKFLYENAD

-213 EIVLEALSKAG
+213 DIVLEALHQAG
-224 KSLEDLDVLVPH
+224 KDIADMDVLVPH

-242 IDAAMERL
+242 IDAAIERL
-250 ELADEKVVMT
+250 GLAEDKVVVT

-277 EAVKGGK
+277 EAVKIGK
-284 IQDGQTIVV
+284 VTAGQTVV
-293 AGFGAG
+293 IAGFGAG

-305 CLTWNKATI
+305 CLTWNNAKI
-314 TEEINT
+314 TEEICS

>member
-12 LPANRVTNVDLEQRM
+12 LPDNRVTNIDLEKRM

-39 IEARHLADEDVSVA
+39 IEARHLAEGDVTVA
-53 DMATMAARRAL
+53 DMATRAAERAL
-64 LSANV
+64 QSAGV
-69 AIDEIDAIICATATA
+69 TIDDIEAIVCATATA
-84 PAFPATACLVQA
+84 PAFPATACVVQA
-96 NLGAKRAVAFDI
+96 NLGAKAAVAFDV

-131 KRTLVIGAEKMGSL
+131 KKTLVIGAEKMGSL
-145 IDWEDRST
+145 IDWDDRST

-165 LGEDEVASIDS
+165 LGEDEIASIDS
-176 IVLGSDGTG
+176 LVLGSDGTG
-185 GKYLYESED
+185 GKHLYENEE

-213 EIVLEALSKAG
+213 EIVLEALDKAD
-224 KSLEDLDVLVPH
+224 KTLEDLDVLVPH

-250 ELADEKVVMT
+250 HLEEERVVMT

-277 EAVKGGK
+277 EAVKSGK
-284 IQDGQTIVV
+284 IQDGQTVV
-293 AGFGAG
+293 IAGFGAG

-305 CLTWNKATI
+305 CLTWNHATI
-314 TEEINT
+314 TEGNHL

>member
-12 LPANRVTNVDLEQRM
+12 LPDNRVTNIDLEKRM

-39 IEARHLADEDVSVA
+39 IEARHLAESDVSVS
-53 DMATMAARRAL
+53 DMATRAAERAL
-64 LSANV
+64 QSAGV
-69 AIDEIDAIICATATA
+69 SIDEIEAIVCATATA
-84 PAFPATACLVQA
+84 PAFPATACVVQA
-96 NLGAKRAVAFDI
+96 NLGAKAAVAFDV

-131 KRTLVIGAEKMGSL
+131 KKTLVIGAEKMGSL
-145 IDWEDRST
+145 IDWDDRST

-165 LGEDEVASIDS
+165 LGEDEIASIDS
-176 IVLGSDGTG
+176 IILGSDGTG
-185 GKYLYESED
+185 GKHLYENDE

-213 EIVLEALSKAG
+213 EIVLESLNKAD
-224 KSLEDLDVLVPH
+224 KSLNDLDVLVPH

-250 ELADEKVVMT
+250 DLEEEKVVMT

-277 EAVKGGK
+277 EAVKSGK
-284 IQDGQTIVV
+284 IQDGQTVV
-293 AGFGAG
+293 IAGFGAG

-305 CLTWNKATI
+305 CLTWNHATI
-314 TEEINT
+314 TEGNHS